1 VLEIFSGGAKHPLDP
16 TPSGAGP
23 VTHPG
28 TNRAWHTATTLIE
41 TNALPL
47 SYGYN

>member
-1 VLEIFSGGAKHPLDP
+1 MVSWPQ
-16 TPSGAGP
+16 T

-28 TNRAWHTATTLIE
+28 TNQALRRVTTLIE

-47 SYGYN
+47 CVLACLALNYATFVH